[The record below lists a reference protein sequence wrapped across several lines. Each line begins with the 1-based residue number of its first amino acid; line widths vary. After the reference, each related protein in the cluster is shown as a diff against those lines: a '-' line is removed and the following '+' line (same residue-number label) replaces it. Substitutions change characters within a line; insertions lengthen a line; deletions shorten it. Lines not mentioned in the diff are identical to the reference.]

1 MAVKEFPAGEILFQ
15 SEQPVTA
22 IHLITNGTVRATY
35 PGGEFQLTKGDVIG
49 ICDLHFGSYYITYR
63 TEEAV
68 SLAPYPCSKAQLAD
82 LMGANPDMSGRIIT
96 SLYKQLKSIL
106 DRYTQS
112 RTDCDK
118 FYHNLLDS
126 YAEYEAFCM
135 KHGVS
140 ARSLPGLETLSE
152 LVLEEDVDDWLGS
165 FYSQFLALVKNSP
178 VKKKS
183 PAFMFGLLA
192 KASQD
197 IYQVISVC
205 RVMDDYKSELTG
217 LLMNENR
224 LDLFDFYAGLLY
236 RIGTG
241 TEDSATLST
250 KISAM
255 MTQLENRASID
266 RDMYENRVAEFHD
279 RINSLNATAEDAADA
294 GSGTGSSADII
305 DSLNTILTYSRVD
318 EETAFA
324 FKVAVEQFR
333 KMPDKNSSDDSARKL
348 RQKITKLF
356 YDVYEK
362 AFVRSLN
369 DDALPKVLKMF
380 FNFGYVDEQLA
391 GMKNASYLASI
402 VDYLPTDPSRG
413 LYTIYEWLIAIYKG
427 KKSPSRN
434 EFDTDYQAY
443 IHEMKTSGKIT
454 AAEETNLLNDNENMV
469 LFELQSVFPA
479 INKITF
485 GRISSFCP
493 VFSEHNVLKDLDSS
507 LVSAS
512 KVEETFKHIRS
523 VDFGAYYRD
532 TVYTNPDLGISKE
545 YIGVEV
551 LPDII
556 LMPNMG
562 IRGVMWQEI
571 EGRKRTTPS
580 RMMVS
585 IFQMEDLTNIFIRLT
600 ADFRWEMCKRV
611 QGPRWND
618 VTEPSLTSEY
628 CDYIQF
634 YKKNHELSPDAKE
647 KIKLSM
653 QKAKNSFKEMFIRD
667 YESWVLYE
675 GAGSPRLNK
684 IARTILFTY
693 CPFSKE
699 IRNSLKA
706 NPLYKET
713 MERYDVKLGQK
724 LHHYNNLFQKI
735 KNTGAEIPSELQAQK
750 DFLEF

>member
-1 MAVKEFPAGEILFQ
+1 MAIKEFPAGEILFQ
-15 SEQPVTA
+15 SEQPVTS
-22 IHLITNGTVRATY
+22 IHLITRGTVQATY
-35 PGGEFQLTKGDVIG
+35 PGGSFQLTKGDVIG
-49 ICDLHFGSYYITYR
+49 ICELHLGSYYIAYQT
-63 TEEAV
+63 TEPV
-68 SLAPYPCSKAQLAD
+68 SLAPYPCSKAQLSD
-82 LMGANPDMSGRIIT
+82 LMSSNVEMSGRIIF
-96 SLYKQLKSIL
+96 SLYKQLRAIL
-106 DRYTQS
+106 DQYEQA
-112 RTDCDK
+112 RTDCDQ
-118 FYHNLLDS
+118 FYHYLMDS
-126 YAEYEAFCM
+126 YAQYSSFCT

-140 ARSLPGLETLSE
+140 ARALPGLETLSE
-152 LVLEEDVDDWLGS
+152 LVLDEDVPDWLGG
-165 FYSQFLALVKNSP
+165 YYAQFLSLVKNSAS
-178 VKKKS
+178 KKMS
-183 PAFMFGLLA
+183 SAFMFGLLS
-192 KASQD
+192 KANDD
-197 IYQVISVC
+197 IHQVISIC
-205 RVMDDYKSELTG
+205 RILYDYKADLIG

-236 RIGTG
+236 RIGSN
-241 TEDSATLST
+241 EADSTALQAV
-250 KISAM
+250 ISDM
-255 MTQLENRASID
+255 MVQLESHASID
-266 RDMYENRVAEFHD
+266 HDMYEKRVSEYHD
-279 RINSLNATAEDAADA
+279 RLHSLSAHTGDSTDAA
-294 GSGTGSSADII
+294 GSSADII
-305 DSLNTILTYSRVD
+305 DSLNTILSYSQVD

-333 KMPDKNSSDDSARKL
+333 KMTDKNSSDDSARKL

-362 AFVRSLN
+362 AFLRSLH
-369 DDALPKVLKMF
+369 DESIPKVVKMF

-391 GMKNASYLASI
+391 GMKNAAYLCSI
-402 VDYLPTDPSRG
+402 VDYLPTDPSKG
-413 LYTIYEWLIAIYKG
+413 LYTLYEWLLAIYKG

-443 IHEMKTSGKIT
+443 VHELKTSGKIT
-454 AAEETNLLNDNENMV
+454 AAEETTMLGDNEKMV
-469 LFELQSVFPA
+469 LFELQSVFPS

-493 VFSEHNVLKDLDSS
+493 VFSEHNILKDLDTS
-507 LVSAS
+507 LVSVAS
-512 KVEETFKHIRS
+512 VEEAFNHIRS
-523 VDFGAYYRD
+523 VDFSAYYRD
-532 TVYTNPDLGISKE
+532 TIYTNADLGIAKE
-545 YIGVEV
+545 YISVEV

-600 ADFRWEMCKRV
+600 ADFRWEMCKRI

-628 CDYIQF
+628 FDYIQF
-634 YKKNHELSPDAKE
+634 YKKNHELSTDAKE

-684 IARTILFTY
+684 IARAILFSY
-693 CPFSKE
+693 CPFSKG
-699 IRNSLKA
+699 IRDTLKA

-713 MERYDVKLGQK
+713 MERYDVKLGQR

-735 KNTGAEIPSELQAQK
+735 KNSGDPIPPEIQAQK
-750 DFLEF
+750 EFLEY

>member
-1 MAVKEFPAGEILFQ
+1 MAIKEFPAGEILFQ
-15 SEQPVTA
+15 SEQPVTS
-22 IHLITNGTVRATY
+22 IHLITRGTVQATY
-35 PGGEFQLTKGDVIG
+35 PGGSFQLTKGDVIG
-49 ICDLHFGSYYITYR
+49 ICELHLGSYYIAYQT
-63 TEEAV
+63 TEPV
-68 SLAPYPCSKAQLAD
+68 SLAPYPCSKAQLSD
-82 LMGANPDMSGRIIT
+82 LMSSNVEMSGRIIF
-96 SLYKQLKSIL
+96 SLYKQLRAIL
-106 DRYTQS
+106 DQYEQA
-112 RTDCDK
+112 RTDCDQ
-118 FYHNLLDS
+118 FYHYLMDS
-126 YAEYEAFCM
+126 YAQYSSFCT

-140 ARSLPGLETLSE
+140 ARALPGLETLSE
-152 LVLEEDVDDWLGS
+152 LVLDEDVPDWLGG
-165 FYSQFLALVKNSP
+165 YYAQFLSLVKNSAS
-178 VKKKS
+178 KKMS
-183 PAFMFGLLA
+183 SAFMFGLLS
-192 KASQD
+192 KANDD
-197 IYQVISVC
+197 IHQVISIC
-205 RVMDDYKSELTG
+205 RILYDYKADLIG

-236 RIGTG
+236 RIGSN
-241 TEDSATLST
+241 EADSTALQAV
-250 KISAM
+250 ISDM
-255 MTQLENRASID
+255 MVQLESHASID
-266 RDMYENRVAEFHD
+266 HDMYEKRVSEYHD
-279 RINSLNATAEDAADA
+279 RLHSLSAHTGDSTDAA
-294 GSGTGSSADII
+294 GSSADII
-305 DSLNTILTYSRVD
+305 DSLNTILSYSQVD

-333 KMPDKNSSDDSARKL
+333 KMTDKNSSDDSARKL

-362 AFVRSLN
+362 AFLRSLH
-369 DDALPKVLKMF
+369 DESIPKVVKMF

-391 GMKNASYLASI
+391 GMKNAAYLCSI
-402 VDYLPTDPSRG
+402 VDYLPTDPSKG
-413 LYTIYEWLIAIYKG
+413 LYTLYEWLLAIYKG

-443 IHEMKTSGKIT
+443 VHELKTSGKIT
-454 AAEETNLLNDNENMV
+454 AAEETTMLGDNEKMV
-469 LFELQSVFPA
+469 LFELQSVFPS

-493 VFSEHNVLKDLDSS
+493 VFSEHNILKDLDTS
-507 LVSAS
+507 LVSVAS
-512 KVEETFKHIRS
+512 VEEAFNHIRS
-523 VDFGAYYRD
+523 VDFSAYYRD
-532 TVYTNPDLGISKE
+532 TIYTNADLGIAKE
-545 YIGVEV
+545 YISVEV

-600 ADFRWEMCKRV
+600 ADFRWEMCKRI

-628 CDYIQF
+628 FDYIQF
-634 YKKNHELSPDAKE
+634 YKKNHELSTDAKE

-684 IARTILFTY
+684 IARAILFSY
-693 CPFSKE
+693 CPFSKG
-699 IRNSLKA
+699 IRDTLKA

-713 MERYDVKLGQK
+713 MERYDVKLGQR

-735 KNTGAEIPSELQAQK
+735 KNSGAPIPPEIQAQK
-750 DFLEF
+750 EFLEY

>member
-1 MAVKEFPAGEILFQ
+1 MAIKEFPAGEILFQ
-15 SEQPVTA
+15 SEQPVTS
-22 IHLITNGTVRATY
+22 IHLITRGTVQATY
-35 PGGEFQLTKGDVIG
+35 PGGGFQLTKGDVIG
-49 ICDLHFGSYYITYR
+49 ICELHLGSYYITYQT
-63 TEEAV
+63 TEPV
-68 SLAPYPCSKAQLAD
+68 SLAPYPCSKAQLSD
-82 LMGANPDMSGRIIT
+82 LMSSNVEMSGRIIF
-96 SLYKQLKSIL
+96 SLYKQLRAIL
-106 DRYTQS
+106 DQYEQA
-112 RTDCDK
+112 RTDCDQ
-118 FYHNLLDS
+118 FYHYLMDS
-126 YAEYEAFCM
+126 YAQYTSFCT

-140 ARSLPGLETLSE
+140 ARALPGLETLSE
-152 LVLEEDVDDWLGS
+152 LVLDEDVPDWLGG
-165 FYSQFLALVKNSP
+165 YYAQFLSLVKNSAS
-178 VKKKS
+178 KKMS
-183 PAFMFGLLA
+183 SAVMFGLLS
-192 KASQD
+192 KANDD
-197 IYQVISVC
+197 IHQVISIC
-205 RVMDDYKSELTG
+205 RILYDYKADLIG

-236 RIGTG
+236 RIGSNET
-241 TEDSATLST
+241 DSTALQAV
-250 KISAM
+250 ISDM
-255 MTQLENRASID
+255 MVQLESHASID
-266 RDMYENRVAEFHD
+266 HDMYEKRVSEYHD
-279 RINSLNATAEDAADA
+279 RLRSLSAHTGDSTDAA
-294 GSGTGSSADII
+294 GSSADII
-305 DSLNTILTYSRVD
+305 DSLNTILSYSQVD

-333 KMPDKNSSDDSARKL
+333 KMTDKNSSDDSARKL

-362 AFVRSLN
+362 AFLRSLH
-369 DDALPKVLKMF
+369 DESIPKAVKMF

-391 GMKNASYLASI
+391 GMKNAAYLCSI
-402 VDYLPTDPSRG
+402 VDYLPTDPSKG
-413 LYTIYEWLIAIYKG
+413 LYTLYEWLLAIYKG

-443 IHEMKTSGKIT
+443 VHELKTSGKIT
-454 AAEETNLLNDNENMV
+454 AAEETTMLGDNEKMV
-469 LFELQSVFPA
+469 LFELQSVFPS

-493 VFSEHNVLKDLDSS
+493 VFSEHNILKDLDTS
-507 LVSAS
+507 LVSVAS
-512 KVEETFKHIRS
+512 VEEAFNHIRS
-523 VDFGAYYRD
+523 VDFSAYYRD
-532 TVYTNPDLGISKE
+532 TIYTNADLGIAKE
-545 YIGVEV
+545 YISVEV

-600 ADFRWEMCKRV
+600 ADFRWEMCKRI

-628 CDYIQF
+628 FDYIQF
-634 YKKNHELSPDAKE
+634 YKKNHELSTDAKE

-684 IARTILFTY
+684 IARAILFSY
-693 CPFSKE
+693 CPFSKG
-699 IRNSLKA
+699 IRDTLKA

-713 MERYDVKLGQK
+713 MERYDVKLGQR

-735 KNTGAEIPSELQAQK
+735 KNSGAPIPPEIQAQK
-750 DFLEF
+750 EFLEY

>member
-1 MAVKEFPAGEILFQ
+1 MAIKEFPAGEILFQ
-15 SEQPVTA
+15 SEQPVTS
-22 IHLITNGTVRATY
+22 IHLITRGTVQATY
-35 PGGEFQLTKGDVIG
+35 PGGSFQLTKGDVIG
-49 ICDLHFGSYYITYR
+49 ICELHLGSYYIAYQT
-63 TEEAV
+63 TEPV
-68 SLAPYPCSKAQLAD
+68 SLAPYPCSKAQLSD
-82 LMGANPDMSGRIIT
+82 LMSSNVEMSGRIIF
-96 SLYKQLKSIL
+96 SLYKQLRAIL
-106 DRYTQS
+106 DQYEQA
-112 RTDCDK
+112 RTDCDQ
-118 FYHNLLDS
+118 FYHYLMDS
-126 YAEYEAFCM
+126 YAQYSSFCT

-140 ARSLPGLETLSE
+140 ARALPGLETLSE
-152 LVLEEDVDDWLGS
+152 LVLDEAVPDWLGG
-165 FYSQFLALVKNSP
+165 YYAQFLSLVKNSAS
-178 VKKKS
+178 KKMS
-183 PAFMFGLLA
+183 SAFMFGLLS
-192 KASQD
+192 KANDD
-197 IYQVISVC
+197 IHQVISIC
-205 RVMDDYKSELTG
+205 RILYDYKADLIG

-236 RIGTG
+236 RIGSN
-241 TEDSATLST
+241 EADSTALQAV
-250 KISAM
+250 ISDM
-255 MTQLENRASID
+255 MVQLESHASID
-266 RDMYENRVAEFHD
+266 HDMYEKRVSEYHD
-279 RINSLNATAEDAADA
+279 RLHSLSAHTGDSTDAA
-294 GSGTGSSADII
+294 GSSADII
-305 DSLNTILTYSRVD
+305 DSLNTILSYSQVD

-333 KMPDKNSSDDSARKL
+333 KMTDKNSSDDSARKL

-362 AFVRSLN
+362 AFLRSLH
-369 DDALPKVLKMF
+369 DESIPKAVKMF

-391 GMKNASYLASI
+391 GMKNAAYLCSI
-402 VDYLPTDPSRG
+402 VDYLPTDPSKG
-413 LYTIYEWLIAIYKG
+413 LYTLYEWLLAIYKG

-443 IHEMKTSGKIT
+443 VHELKTSGKIT
-454 AAEETNLLNDNENMV
+454 AAEETTMLGDNEKMV
-469 LFELQSVFPA
+469 LFELQSVFPS

-493 VFSEHNVLKDLDSS
+493 VFSEHNILKDLDTS
-507 LVSAS
+507 LVSVAS
-512 KVEETFKHIRS
+512 VEEAFNHIRS
-523 VDFGAYYRD
+523 VDFSAYYRD
-532 TVYTNPDLGISKE
+532 TIYTNADLGIAKE
-545 YIGVEV
+545 YISVEV

-600 ADFRWEMCKRV
+600 ADFRWEMCKRI

-628 CDYIQF
+628 FDYIQF
-634 YKKNHELSPDAKE
+634 YKKNHELSTDAKE

-684 IARTILFTY
+684 IARAILFSY
-693 CPFSKE
+693 CPFSKG
-699 IRNSLKA
+699 IRDTLKA

-713 MERYDVKLGQK
+713 MERYDVNLGQR

-735 KNTGAEIPSELQAQK
+735 KNSGDPIPPEIQAQK
-750 DFLEF
+750 EFLEY

>member
-1 MAVKEFPAGEILFQ
+1 MAVKEFPAGELLFQ

-22 IHLITNGTVRATY
+22 IHLITNGTVRATW

-49 ICDLHFGSYYITYR
+49 ICELHFGSYYITYKAD
-63 TEEAV
+63 EAV
-68 SLAPYPCSKAQLAD
+68 SLAPYPCSKAQLSD
-82 LMGANPDMSGRIIT
+82 LMGVNADMSGRIIA
-96 SLYKQLKSIL
+96 SLYKQLRSIIKQYEQERL
-106 DRYTQS
+106 
-112 RTDCDK
+112 DCDK
-118 FYHNLLDS
+118 FYHYLIDS
-126 YAEYEAFCM
+126 YGSYTAFCN
-135 KHGVS
+135 KHGVA
-140 ARSLPGLETLSE
+140 ARALPGLETLSE
-152 LVLEEDVDDWLGS
+152 LVLDEDVADWLGGY
-165 FYSQFLALVKNSP
+165 YSQLLALVKNSP
-178 VKKKS
+178 AKKKS
-183 PAFMFGLLA
+183 SAFMFGLMA

-205 RVMDDYKSELTG
+205 RVLHDYKSELSN

-224 LDLFDFYAGLLY
+224 LDLFDFYASLLY
-236 RIGTG
+236 RIGSN
-241 TEDSATLST
+241 TEDSTTLSDT
-250 KISAM
+250 ISAM
-255 MTQLENRASID
+255 MSQLESHSSLDQA
-266 RDMYENRVAEFHD
+266 MYEKRVAEYHD
-279 RINSLNATAEDAADA
+279 RLNSLSAHTGDSADAAA
-294 GSGTGSSADII
+294 GASAEII
-305 DSLNTILTYSRVD
+305 DSLNTILSYSKVS
-318 EETAFA
+318 EETAYA
-324 FKVAVEQFR
+324 FKISVEQYR
-333 KMPDKNSSDDSARKL
+333 KMTDKNSSDDAARKL

-356 YDVYEK
+356 YEVYEK
-362 AFVRSLN
+362 AFVQSLN
-369 DDALPKVLKMF
+369 DASIPKVLKMF

-391 GMKNASYLASI
+391 GMKNASYLHSI
-402 VDYLPTDPSRG
+402 VDYLPTDPSKG
-413 LYTIYEWLIAIYKG
+413 LYTVYEWLMAIYKG
-427 KKSPSRN
+427 TKSPSRN
-434 EFDTDYQAY
+434 EFDTDFQAY
-443 IHEMKTSGKIT
+443 VHELKTSGKISASEE
-454 AAEETNLLNDNENMV
+454 AAMLNDNEKMV

-493 VFSEHNVLKDLDSS
+493 VFSEHNILKDLDTS
-507 LVSAS
+507 LVSVAR
-512 KVEETFKHIRS
+512 VEETFNHIRS

-532 TVYTNPDLGISKE
+532 TIYTNTELGIAKE
-545 YIGVEV
+545 YISVEV

-571 EGRKRTTPS
+571 EGRKRTTPA

-628 CDYIQF
+628 FDYIQF
-634 YKKNHELSPDAKE
+634 YKKNHELSTDAKE
-647 KIKLSM
+647 KIKLAM

-684 IARTILFTY
+684 IARVILFTY
-693 CPFSKE
+693 CPFAKG
-699 IRNSLKA
+699 IRDTLKA

-713 MERYDVKLGQK
+713 MERYDVKQGQR
-724 LHHYNNLFQKI
+724 LHHYSNLFQKI
-735 KNTGAEIPSELQAQK
+735 KNTGAAIPPEIQAQK

>member
-1 MAVKEFPAGEILFQ
+1 MAIKEFPAGEILFQ
-15 SEQPVTA
+15 SEQPVTS
-22 IHLITNGTVRATY
+22 IHLITRGTVQATY
-35 PGGEFQLTKGDVIG
+35 PGGGFQLTKGDVIG
-49 ICDLHFGSYYITYR
+49 ICELHLGSYYITYQT
-63 TEEAV
+63 TEPV
-68 SLAPYPCSKAQLAD
+68 SLAPYPCSKAQLSD
-82 LMGANPDMSGRIIT
+82 LMSSNVEMSGRIIF
-96 SLYKQLKSIL
+96 SLYKQLRAIL
-106 DRYTQS
+106 DQYEQA
-112 RTDCDK
+112 RTDCDQ
-118 FYHNLLDS
+118 FYHYLMDS
-126 YAEYEAFCM
+126 YAQYTSFCT

-140 ARSLPGLETLSE
+140 ARALPGLETLSE
-152 LVLEEDVDDWLGS
+152 LVLDEDVPDWLGG
-165 FYSQFLALVKNSP
+165 YYAQFLSLVKNSAS
-178 VKKKS
+178 KKMS
-183 PAFMFGLLA
+183 SAFMFGLLS
-192 KASQD
+192 KANDD
-197 IYQVISVC
+197 IHQVISIC
-205 RVMDDYKSELTG
+205 RILYDYKADLIG

-236 RIGTG
+236 RIGSN
-241 TEDSATLST
+241 EADSTALQAV
-250 KISAM
+250 ISDM
-255 MTQLENRASID
+255 MVQLESHASID
-266 RDMYENRVAEFHD
+266 HDMYEKRVSEYHD
-279 RINSLNATAEDAADA
+279 RLRSLSAHTGDSTDAA
-294 GSGTGSSADII
+294 GSSTDII
-305 DSLNTILTYSRVD
+305 DSLNTILSYSQVD

-333 KMPDKNSSDDSARKL
+333 KMTDKNSSDDSARKL

-362 AFVRSLN
+362 AFLRSLH
-369 DDALPKVLKMF
+369 DESIPKVVKMF

-391 GMKNASYLASI
+391 GMKNAAYLCSI
-402 VDYLPTDPSRG
+402 VDYLPTDPSKG
-413 LYTIYEWLIAIYKG
+413 LYTLYEWLLAIYKG

-443 IHEMKTSGKIT
+443 VHELKTSGKIT
-454 AAEETNLLNDNENMV
+454 AAEETTMLGDNEKMV
-469 LFELQSVFPA
+469 LFELQSVFPS

-493 VFSEHNVLKDLDSS
+493 VFSEHNILKDLDTS
-507 LVSAS
+507 LVSVAS
-512 KVEETFKHIRS
+512 VEEAFNHIRS
-523 VDFGAYYRD
+523 VDFSAYYRD
-532 TVYTNPDLGISKE
+532 TIYTNADLGIAKE
-545 YIGVEV
+545 YISVEV

-600 ADFRWEMCKRV
+600 ADFRWEMCKRI

-628 CDYIQF
+628 FDYIQF
-634 YKKNHELSPDAKE
+634 YKKNHELSTDAKE

-684 IARTILFTY
+684 IARAILFSY
-693 CPFSKE
+693 CPFSKG
-699 IRNSLKA
+699 IRDTLKA

-713 MERYDVKLGQK
+713 MERYDVKLGQR

-735 KNTGAEIPSELQAQK
+735 KNSGDPIPPEIQAQK
-750 DFLEF
+750 EFLEY

>member
-1 MAVKEFPAGEILFQ
+1 MAIKEFPAGEILFQ
-15 SEQPVTA
+15 SEQPVTS
-22 IHLITNGTVRATY
+22 IHLITRGTVQATY
-35 PGGEFQLTKGDVIG
+35 PGGGFQLTKGDVIG
-49 ICDLHFGSYYITYR
+49 ICELHLGSYYITYQT
-63 TEEAV
+63 TEPV
-68 SLAPYPCSKAQLAD
+68 SLAPYPCSKAQLSD
-82 LMGANPDMSGRIIT
+82 LMSSNVEMSGRIIF
-96 SLYKQLKSIL
+96 SLYKQLRAIL
-106 DRYTQS
+106 DQYEQA
-112 RTDCDK
+112 RTDCDQ
-118 FYHNLLDS
+118 FYHYLMDS
-126 YAEYEAFCM
+126 YAQYTSFCT

-140 ARSLPGLETLSE
+140 ARALPGLETLSE
-152 LVLEEDVDDWLGS
+152 LVLDEDVPDWLGG
-165 FYSQFLALVKNSP
+165 YYAQFLSLVKNSAS
-178 VKKKS
+178 KKMS
-183 PAFMFGLLA
+183 SAFMFGLLS
-192 KASQD
+192 KANDD
-197 IYQVISVC
+197 IHQVISIC
-205 RVMDDYKSELTG
+205 RILYDYKADLIG

-236 RIGTG
+236 RIGSN
-241 TEDSATLST
+241 EADSTALQAV
-250 KISAM
+250 ISDM
-255 MTQLENRASID
+255 MVQLESHASID
-266 RDMYENRVAEFHD
+266 HDMYEKRVSEYHD
-279 RINSLNATAEDAADA
+279 RLRSLSAHTGDSTDAA
-294 GSGTGSSADII
+294 GSSTDII
-305 DSLNTILTYSRVD
+305 DSLNTILSYSQVD

-333 KMPDKNSSDDSARKL
+333 KMTDKNSSDDSARKL

-362 AFVRSLN
+362 AFLRSLH
-369 DDALPKVLKMF
+369 DESIPKAVKMF

-391 GMKNASYLASI
+391 GMKNAAYLCSI
-402 VDYLPTDPSRG
+402 VDYLPTDPSKG
-413 LYTIYEWLIAIYKG
+413 LYTLYEWLLAIYKG

-443 IHEMKTSGKIT
+443 VHELKTSGKIT
-454 AAEETNLLNDNENMV
+454 AAEETTMLGDNEKMV
-469 LFELQSVFPA
+469 LFELQSVFPS

-493 VFSEHNVLKDLDSS
+493 VFSEHNILKDLDTS
-507 LVSAS
+507 LVSVAS
-512 KVEETFKHIRS
+512 VEEAFNHIRS
-523 VDFGAYYRD
+523 VDFSAYYRD
-532 TVYTNPDLGISKE
+532 TIYTNADLGIAKE
-545 YIGVEV
+545 YISVEV

-600 ADFRWEMCKRV
+600 ADFRWEMCKRI

-628 CDYIQF
+628 FDYIQF
-634 YKKNHELSPDAKE
+634 YKKNHELSTDAKE

-684 IARTILFTY
+684 IARAILFSY
-693 CPFSKE
+693 CPFSKG
-699 IRNSLKA
+699 IRDTLKA

-713 MERYDVKLGQK
+713 MERYDVKLGQR

-735 KNTGAEIPSELQAQK
+735 KNSGDPIPPEIQAQK
-750 DFLEF
+750 EFLEY